1 MEFKIKTSEKNREI
15 ISTITSK
22 LNLGA
27 ENVIARLAFAHSIA
41 NVKSLSLAKIDDSK
55 GKEYSSKVLFGENL
69 PYYIAIIS
77 NKYSIHKSNKDIPKY
92 VKLHI
97 DDGLEKIYGM
107 TNKKGLDFLFD
118 SIFEGLEKIK

>member
-1 MEFKIKTSEKNREI
+1 MDFKIKTSEKNREI

-27 ENVIARLAFAHSIA
+27 ENVIARLAFAYSIG

-55 GKEYSSKVLFGENL
+55 GKEYSSKVLFGDNL
-69 PYYIAIIS
+69 HYYIAIIS
-77 NKYSIHKSNKDIPKY
+77 NKYKIHKSNKDIPKY

-97 DDGLEKIYGM
+97 DDGLDKIHGM